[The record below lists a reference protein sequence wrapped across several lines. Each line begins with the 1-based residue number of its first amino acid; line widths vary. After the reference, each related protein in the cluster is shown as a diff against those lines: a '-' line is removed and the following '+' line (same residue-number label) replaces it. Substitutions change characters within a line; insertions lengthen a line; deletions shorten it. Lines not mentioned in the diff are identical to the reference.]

1 MISRRRILALSP
13 FVEWPLVNGTVVR
26 TWHFVNYL
34 ARDNEVW
41 FGCRGGGKE
50 APERAVRSIDN
61 SPNRFAQLFHPGF
74 LWKLRRLL
82 RREQVDLIVVIQL
95 WSMIHGLLLKWSTG
109 LPLLFDNHNVEYL
122 RWRRM
127 GSPLWWL
134 VVALETVA
142 CHGAD
147 RIICVSEQD
156 RDVLIRKLH
165 VPAQKLEVI
174 NNGVDVERFCR
185 ASVDRDPVRRALGV
199 SPGEQEILF
208 FGPLSHGAN
217 AQAADI
223 IITELA
229 PRLRQAL
236 HPWKVIVAGA
246 DADAYLR
253 KLKQDTPEGIIF
265 PGFVEDIVALIKS
278 ADVVIVPLIAGSG
291 TRYKIL
297 EAVAAG
303 RTVIST
309 TVGAEGLDRS
319 VLGDALIVEDDWDA
333 FAQAIEQSYYGPRHH
348 SPSPAFTAT
357 YDWDHIFRRAE
368 LRI

>member
-1 MISRRRILALSP
+1 MISHRRILALSP

-34 ARDNEVW
+34 ARENEVW
-41 FGCRGGGKE
+41 FGCRGDGKE
-50 APERAVRSIDN
+50 APGRAVHTVYN
-61 SPNRFAQLFHPGF
+61 SPNRFAQLFHPLF
-74 LWKLRRLL
+74 FWKLWRLM
-82 RREQVDLIVVIQL
+82 RREKVDLIVVIQI
-95 WSMIHGLLLKWSTG
+95 WSMIHGLLLKWLTG
-109 LPLLFDNHNVEYL
+109 RPLLFDNHNVEYL

-127 GSPLWWL
+127 GSPLWQL
-134 VVALETVA
+134 VAILERLA

-156 RDVLIRKLH
+156 RDILARNLH
-165 VPAQKLEVI
+165 VPAHKLEVI
-174 NNGVDVERFCR
+174 NNGVDVRHFCQ
-185 ASVDRDPVRRALGV
+185 AGVDREEVRRSLGV
-199 SPGEQEILF
+199 EPGTQEILF

-229 PRLRQAL
+229 PRLQRAP
-236 HPWKVIVAGA
+236 HPWTVIVAGA
-246 DADAYLR
+246 DADAYLAKR
-253 KLKQDTPEGIIF
+253 KREVPDGVIF
-265 PGFVEDIVALIKS
+265 TGFVEDIVALIKS
-278 ADVVIVPLIAGSG
+278 ADVVIVPLTAGSG

-297 EAVAAG
+297 EAIAAG

-319 VLGDALIVEDDWDA
+319 VIGAALIVEDDWDA
-333 FAQAIEQSYYGPRHH
+333 FVQAIRESYDRPGHQ
-348 SPSPAFTAT
+348 SPSPAFIAT